1 MDFESKICAAA
12 YIDKNLKLRWL
23 YEFDTISTSCD
34 QNSSSS
40 TATTNTNENNERL
53 VRKRYHSMPFLLRN
67 MIANENSNISSSR
80 RDNFDIK
87 LFANSRLPVG
97 VVKSP
102 PQKKKSKKKKKRKP
116 VVEAV
121 EESPHAKDKKKKKK
135 LKHNNEDTEMGESRL
150 SPSQYK
156 LLPSDTVSSLL
167 NDIEDSKQSST
178 KSKKNKPVYFH
189 YIFMQ
194 QQQQSKSNNNNYTTV
209 LQTIDSR
216 MCPLCDN
223 FDCKNDKGLLNH
235 CRIYHGATFEA
246 AKTEEGEFHV
256 VVRGIDTVNILSKHD
271 NYIFFQPRLLG
282 MQCKSSNNKM
292 SVPFLQRLHCNTATL
307 DANIHKQ
314 KLASLQ
320 SKRAPK
326 SVISAYLPTDTIPLR
341 QYYHPHTN
349 LPMTN
354 EEWKQ
359 TSDKDTDESWVY
371 EMMDEM
377 LEEFEDV
384 TPKEKGF
391 MKIWNRYIKCN
402 HVIADKD
409 MAMKCHDFVLKNRN
423 VLIEEGM
430 RLNLLLHLFNL
441 WDSGVISSS
450 RILSCMALYDDKSG
464 NNEES

>member
-12 YIDKNLKLRWL
+12 NIDKNLKLRWL
-23 YEFDTISTSCD
+23 YEVDTTSTSCD

-40 TATTNTNENNERL
+40 TATTNADGNNGRL
-53 VRKRYHSMPFLLRN
+53 IRKRYHSMPFLLRN
-67 MIANENSNISSSR
+67 MIANGNSNISSSR

-87 LFANSRLPVG
+87 LFAISRLPA
-97 VVKSP
+97 KSP
-102 PQKKKSKKKKKRKP
+102 IKHKSKKKKEKRKR
-116 VVEAV
+116 VEAV
-121 EESPHAKDKKKKKK
+121 EESPHKDKNKKKK
-135 LKHNNEDTEMGESRL
+135 LKHKSNNEDAEIGNSL
-150 SPSQYK
+150 NPSQYI
-156 LLPSDTVSSLL
+156 LLSSDTVSSLL

-189 YIFMQ
+189 YIFMKQ
-194 QQQQSKSNNNNYTTV
+194 QKQSNDDDNYTTV
-209 LQTIDSR
+209 LQKIDDR
-216 MCPLCDN
+216 KCPLCN

-235 CRIYHGATFEA
+235 CRMYHGATFEA
-246 AKTEEGEFHV
+246 AKTEEGQFHV
-256 VVRGIDTVNILSKHD
+256 VVRGIDTINIVPKHD
-271 NYIFFQPRLLG
+271 NYVFVQPRLVG
-282 MQCKSSNNKM
+282 MQCKSSNNQKM
-292 SVPFLQRLHCNTATL
+292 SVPFLQRLHSNTATL
-307 DANIHKQ
+307 DANKHKQ
-314 KLASLQ
+314 KLTSLQ

-326 SVISAYLPTDTIPLR
+326 SVISAYLPTDTMPLR

-371 EMMDEM
+371 KMMDEM

-409 MAMKCHDFVLKNRN
+409 MAMKCHDLY
-423 VLIEEGM
+423 
-430 RLNLLLHLFNL
+430 
-441 WDSGVISSS
+441 S
-450 RILSCMALYDDKSG
+450 RIEKYCLKK
-464 NNEES
+464 E

>member
-12 YIDKNLKLRWL
+12 NIDKNLKLRWL
-23 YEFDTISTSCD
+23 YQSGLTSTSCD
-34 QNSSSS
+34 QKLSSS
-40 TATTNTNENNERL
+40 TATNANEM

-67 MIANENSNISSSR
+67 MIANENISISSIR

-87 LFANSRLPVG
+87 LFANSRLPVD
-97 VVKSP
+97 VAKSP
-102 PQKKKSKKKKKRKP
+102 PHKKKSKKKKEKKRKR
-116 VVEAV
+116 VADAAV

-135 LKHNNEDTEMGESRL
+135 KLKHNNDDTEMGESL
-150 SPSQYK
+150 KPSQYIM

-167 NDIEDSKQSST
+167 NNIKDDSKQSST

-194 QQQQSKSNNNNYTTV
+194 QQQSNDNNHTTV
-209 LQTIDSR
+209 LQNDR
-216 MCPLCDN
+216 MCPLCDK

-235 CRIYHGATFEA
+235 CRMYHGATFEA
-246 AKTEEGEFHV
+246 AKTEEGQFHV
-256 VVRGIDTVNILSKHD
+256 VVRGIDTVDIVSKHD
-271 NYIFFQPRLLG
+271 NYVFVQPRLLG
-282 MQCKSSNNKM
+282 MQSKSPNNQ
-292 SVPFLQRLHCNTATL
+292 SVPFLQRLHSNTATL

-314 KLASLQ
+314 KLTSLQ

-354 EEWKQ
+354 DEWKQ

-409 MAMKCHDFVLKNRN
+409 MAMKCHDFVLKNRK

-450 RILSCMALYDDKSG
+450 RILSCMTLYDVKSG
-464 NNEES
+464 NNEKS

>member
-23 YEFDTISTSCD
+23 YEFDIISTSCD

-40 TATTNTNENNERL
+40 TATTNANENNEQM

-67 MIANENSNISSSR
+67 MIANENSSISSSR
-80 RDNFDIK
+80 RDNFNIN
-87 LFANSRLPVG
+87 LFANSRLPVD
-97 VVKSP
+97 VAKSP
-102 PQKKKSKKKKKRKP
+102 PHKKKSKKKKRKR
-116 VVEAV
+116 VEAV
-121 EESPHAKDKKKKKK
+121 EESPHKDKNNNKKK
-135 LKHNNEDTEMGESRL
+135 LKHNNDDTEMGESL
-150 SPSQYK
+150 NLSQYK

-178 KSKKNKPVYFH
+178 KAKKNKPVYFH

-194 QQQQSKSNNNNYTTV
+194 QQKQSNDNNHTTV
-209 LQTIDSR
+209 LQNDR
-216 MCPLCDN
+216 MCPLCDK

-246 AKTEEGEFHV
+246 AKTEEGQFHV
-256 VVRGIDTVNILSKHD
+256 VVRGIDTVDILSKHD
-271 NYIFFQPRLLG
+271 NYVFVQPRLLG
-282 MQCKSSNNKM
+282 MQCKSSNNQ
-292 SVPFLQRLHCNTATL
+292 SVPFLQRLHSNTATL
-307 DANIHKQ
+307 DANTHKQ
-314 KLASLQ
+314 KLTSLQ

-409 MAMKCHDFVLKNRN
+409 MAMKCHDFVLKNRK

-450 RILSCMALYDDKSG
+450 RILSCMSLYDDESG

>member
-23 YEFDTISTSCD
+23 YEFDTTSTSCD
-34 QNSSSS
+34 QNNITSS
-40 TATTNTNENNERL
+40 TPTNANENNERL
-53 VRKRYHSMPFLLRN
+53 IRKRYHSMPFLLRN
-67 MIANENSNISSSR
+67 MIANENSSISSSR

-87 LFANSRLPVG
+87 LFANLRLPVD
-97 VVKSP
+97 VAKSP
-102 PQKKKSKKKKKRKP
+102 PQKKKSKKKKRKP

-121 EESPHAKDKKKKKK
+121 EESPHAKDKKKKP
-135 LKHNNEDTEMGESRL
+135 KHKSNNNDTEMGESRL
-150 SPSQYK
+150 NPSQYK
-156 LLPSDTVSSLL
+156 LLPSDTVSSSL
-167 NDIEDSKQSST
+167 NDIKDDSKQSST

-189 YIFMQ
+189 YIFMKQ
-194 QQQQSKSNNNNYTTV
+194 QKQSNDDDNYTTV
-209 LQTIDSR
+209 LQKIDDR

-271 NYIFFQPRLLG
+271 NYVFVQTRLLG
-282 MQCKSSNNKM
+282 MQCKSSNNQ
-292 SVPFLQRLHCNTATL
+292 SVPFLQRLHSNTATL

-314 KLASLQ
+314 KLTSLQ

-354 EEWKQ
+354 EEWKSA
-359 TSDKDTDESWVY
+359 SDKDTDESWVY

-409 MAMKCHDFVLKNRN
+409 MAMKCHDFVLENRK

-450 RILSCMALYDDKSG
+450 RILSCMTLYDESET
-464 NNEES
+464 NEES

>member
-12 YIDKNLKLRWL
+12 NIDKNLKLRWL
-23 YEFDTISTSCD
+23 YQFGTTSTSCD
-34 QNSSSS
+34 QNLSSS
-40 TATTNTNENNERL
+40 TATTNANENNERL
-53 VRKRYHSMPFLLRN
+53 VRKRHHSMPFLLRN
-67 MIANENSNISSSR
+67 MIANGNSNSNISSSK

-87 LFANSRLPVG
+87 LFANSRLPVE
-97 VVKSP
+97 VAKSP
-102 PQKKKSKKKKKRKP
+102 PHKKKSKKKRKR

-121 EESPHAKDKKKKKK
+121 EESPHAKNKTKKKK
-135 LKHNNEDTEMGESRL
+135 LKHKSNNEDVEMGNSL
-150 SPSQYK
+150 NPSQYI
-156 LLPSDTVSSLL
+156 LLSSDTVSSLL
-167 NDIEDSKQSST
+167 DTEDSKQSST

-189 YIFMQ
+189 YIFMKQ
-194 QQQQSKSNNNNYTTV
+194 QKQSNDNNYTTV
-209 LQTIDSR
+209 LHKIDGR
-216 MCPLCDN
+216 ICPLCDN
-223 FDCKNDKGLLNH
+223 FDCKNDKGLMKH
-235 CRIYHGATFEA
+235 CRIYHGATYEA
-246 AKTEEGEFHV
+246 AKTEEGQFHV
-256 VVRGIDTVNILSKHD
+256 VVRGIDTVDIVSKHD
-271 NYIFFQPRLLG
+271 NYVFVQPRLLG
-282 MQCKSSNNKM
+282 MQCKSSNNQI
-292 SVPFLQRLHCNTATL
+292 VPFLQRLHSNTATL
-307 DANIHKQ
+307 DANTHKQ
-314 KLASLQ
+314 KLTSLQ

-409 MAMKCHDFVLKNRN
+409 MAMKCHDFVLKNRK

-450 RILSCMALYDDKSG
+450 RILSCMALYDDS
-464 NNEES
+464 S